1 MMGFVEARA
10 KKENSRAVAREL
22 LRMRSSLPIAMMAA
36 TVMVTATMLAATVI
50 AAAVMETT
58 TIVTTVMVAATMAI
72 AAFAAAA
79 IAMRP
84 SSGNRLEL
92 AGGELKRRNV
102 NVRRKCHP
110 FYS

>member
-79 IAMRP
+79 MRP

-92 AGGELKRRNV
+92 AGGELKRHNV

>member
-79 IAMRP
+79 MRP